1 MGRKNRHNQPGERD
15 RQFGGPPERPPP
27 RREDRQGERSYDRQ
41 DERPFNRQGDRQHD
55 RQGERQHDRQA
66 ERIQNRLGDH
76 PPSRQVERPQAR
88 QPERD
93 EERPHKRPALPP
105 QSQQHKEALAEKK
118 AERAPVSVPA
128 PAPVQETERASEM
141 PGLLKKGRL
150 PPNVGPHPSYVQV
163 AKPFVFEQEL
173 QLCMKSIGASET
185 QEGSKR
191 LQGIAWIDSVRR
203 ALQL

>member
-1 MGRKNRHNQPGERD
+1 MGRKNRHNQADRQGERD

-27 RREDRQGERSYDRQ
+27 RRDDRQGERPYDRQ
-41 DERPFNRQGDRQHD
+41 DERPFNRQGERPYE
-55 RQGERQHDRQA
+55 RQGERPHDRQA
-66 ERIQNRLGDH
+66 ERIQNRLGEH
-76 PPSRQVERPQAR
+76 PPSRVAERPQAR
-88 QPERD
+88 QAERD

-118 AERAPVSVPA
+118 AERVPA
-128 PAPVQETERASEM
+128 PPPPEPERAPEM
-141 PGLLKKGRL
+141 PALLKKGRL